1 MKLPLKFLIIL
12 VTTVSLFV
20 TLAVVF
26 ATEYYVNRQ
35 TLTESTLEL
44 NYSNAQKL
52 STLTNDT
59 FILMRESLQAN
70 HANVLEN
77 WDDPEEL
84 TSILKTIQESN
95 FNFNSVT
102 IINDNGTGRANYPDI
117 GLVGIYVNTEGVR
130 QGIEL
135 QQDFISNPYIGTN
148 NKLMLIVST
157 ALYQNGEYYGMLNGL
172 VWLEEQNF
180 LTRLLEQTY
189 GDDSTLA
196 TVYDNEGHYI
206 YHPRKEWIGSK
217 VFENQ
222 ATSDLAQDQSGKSI
236 IEDRTGAVFYAG
248 YDKVEES
255 DWGIVSMTPEEIA
268 IAPAELSAQRAIVI
282 SLPFILAA
290 FLVLLGLILFITR
303 PLNRLSQV
311 DYSKP
316 IHEVIQEMQT
326 IPSPYRESAAI
337 KQMILSFAQNQQQ
350 LLGELESLAITDP
363 LTGLVN
369 RRRYAHMLELIHEN
383 QEPFGLVIL
392 DIDHFKSINDSY
404 GHLIGDQVLI
414 KLGEL
419 MKSSMPATSL
429 PVRLG
434 GEEFAFVIQGTT
446 EDEVVASAER
456 FRQEVEHTS
465 FPAPQTIT
473 VSIGVGYFDCTQ
485 CDLEAFFSDVD
496 TQLYKA
502 KANGRNRIERVSF
515 INGTKEF
522 S

>member
-12 VTTVSLFV
+12 VTTVSLLV

-189 GDDSTLA
+189 GDNSTVA
-196 TVYDNEGHYI
+196 AVYDNEGNYI

-217 VFENQ
+217 VYENQ
-222 ATSDLAQDQSGKSI
+222 ATIDLAQNQSGKNI

-255 DWGIVSMTPEEIA
+255 DWGIISMTPEEIA

-282 SLPFILAA
+282 SLPFILTA

-316 IHEVIQEMQT
+316 IHEVIRETQS
-326 IPSPYRESAAI
+326 IPSPYRESAALQ
-337 KQMILSFAQNQQQ
+337 QMILSFAQNQQR

-369 RRRYAHMLELIHEN
+369 RRQYAHMLELIHEN

-404 GHLIGDQVLI
+404 GHLVGDQVLI

-419 MKSSMPATSL
+419 MKSSMPAASL

-434 GEEFAFVIQGTT
+434 GEEFAFVIQNTT
-446 EDEVVASAER
+446 EDEVVAFAER

-473 VSIGVGYFDCTQ
+473 VSIGAGYFDCTQ
-485 CDLEAFFSDVD
+485 CDLETFFSDVD

-515 INGTKEF
+515 INGIKEF

>member
-117 GLVGIYVNTEGVR
+117 GLVGIYINTEGVKR
-130 QGIEL
+130 GIEVK
-135 QQDFISNPYIGTN
+135 QDFISNPYIGTN
-148 NKLMLIVST
+148 SKLMLIIST
-157 ALYQNGEYYGMLNGL
+157 ALYQDGEYYGMLNGL

-222 ATSDLAQDQSGKSI
+222 ATSDLAQDQAGKSI

-248 YDKVEES
+248 YDKVE
-255 DWGIVSMTPEEIA
+255 
-268 IAPAELSAQRAIVI
+268 
-282 SLPFILAA
+282 
-290 FLVLLGLILFITR
+290 LFA
-303 PLNRLSQV
+303 V
-311 DYSKP
+311 VY
-316 IHEVIQEMQT
+316 
-326 IPSPYRESAAI
+326 
-337 KQMILSFAQNQQQ
+337 F
-350 LLGELESLAITDP
+350 
-363 LTGLVN
+363 VN
-369 RRRYAHMLELIHEN
+369 
-383 QEPFGLVIL
+383 
-392 DIDHFKSINDSY
+392 
-404 GHLIGDQVLI
+404 
-414 KLGEL
+414 
-419 MKSSMPATSL
+419 
-429 PVRLG
+429 
-434 GEEFAFVIQGTT
+434 
-446 EDEVVASAER
+446 
-456 FRQEVEHTS
+456 
-465 FPAPQTIT
+465 
-473 VSIGVGYFDCTQ
+473 
-485 CDLEAFFSDVD
+485 
-496 TQLYKA
+496 
-502 KANGRNRIERVSF
+502 
-515 INGTKEF
+515 
-522 S
+522 